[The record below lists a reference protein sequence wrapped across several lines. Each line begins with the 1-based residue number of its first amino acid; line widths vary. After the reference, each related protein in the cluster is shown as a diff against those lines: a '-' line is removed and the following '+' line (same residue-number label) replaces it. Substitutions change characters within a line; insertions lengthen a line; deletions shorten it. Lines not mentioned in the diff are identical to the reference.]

1 MAHIYIKYRKND
13 GFGPY
18 LVRFETQSEAMDWL
32 KVNEVEVEAIDF
44 IDE

>member
-1 MAHIYIKYRKND
+1 MAHIYIKYRKD

-18 LVRFETQSEAMDWL
+18 LAKFETQSEAMEWL

>member
-1 MAHIYIKYRKND
+1 MARIYIKYRKS

>member
-1 MAHIYIKYRKND
+1 MACIYIKYRKNV
-13 GFGPY
+13 FGPY
-18 LVRFETQSEAMDWL
+18 LVRFETQSEAMEWL

>member
-1 MAHIYIKYRKND
+1 MTRIYIKYRKN

>member
-1 MAHIYIKYRKND
+1 MTRIYIKYRKNS
-13 GFGPY
+13 FGPY

>member
-1 MAHIYIKYRKND
+1 MARIYIKYRKN
-13 GFGPY
+13 GFGLY

>member
-1 MAHIYIKYRKND
+1 MARIYIKYRKN

-18 LVRFETQSEAMDWL
+18 LVRFEIQSEAMEWL

>member
-1 MAHIYIKYRKND
+1 MAHIYIKYRKN

-18 LVRFETQSEAMDWL
+18 LVRFETQSEAMYWL

-44 IDE
+44 IYE

>member
-1 MAHIYIKYRKND
+1 MARIYIKYRKN

-18 LVRFETQSEAMDWL
+18 LVRFETQGEAMDWL

>member
-1 MAHIYIKYRKND
+1 MANIYIKYRKN

-18 LVRFETQSEAMDWL
+18 LVKFETQSEAMDWL

>member
-1 MAHIYIKYRKND
+1 MAHIYIKYRKN

-18 LVRFETQSEAMDWL
+18 LVRFENQSEAMEWL

>member
-1 MAHIYIKYRKND
+1 MTYIYIKYRKN

>member
-1 MAHIYIKYRKND
+1 MAHIYIKYRKN
-13 GFGPY
+13 GFGPC
-18 LVRFETQSEAMDWL
+18 LVKFETQSEAMDWL

>member
-1 MAHIYIKYRKND
+1 MALIYIKYRKN

>member
-1 MAHIYIKYRKND
+1 MAHIYIKYRKN
-13 GFGPY
+13 GFRPY

>member
-1 MAHIYIKYRKND
+1 MTYIYIKYRKN

-18 LVRFETQSEAMDWL
+18 LARFENQSEAMEWL
-32 KVNEVEVEAIDF
+32 KANEVEVEAIDF